1 MPRVA
6 MSVLLA
12 TAFVLTGCTQRTLV
26 ITTEPPGALVWLN
39 DVEVG
44 TTPVETDFTYYGGY
58 DVRIRRPGYEPVQT
72 KRVIQAPWY
81 ELPVVDLGAEMWPVG
96 QDGERG
102 LHNRVEW
109 TFTLTR
115 ALERGPDPAAAE
127 QEIIGRAGELRSRLK
142 GPDWAPPNPNMPVG
156 KPPATEPDGSE
167 PKP

>member
-1 MPRVA
+1 
-6 MSVLLA
+6 MSRPATLA
-12 TAFVLTGCTQRTLV
+12 LFAFALALSACTQRTLV

-81 ELPVVDLGAEMWPVG
+81 ELPVVDLAAEMWPVG

-142 GPDWAPPNPNMPVG
+142 GPDWAPPNPEMPVG
-156 KPPATEPDGSE
+156 GDRPADPQRPETKP
-167 PKP
+167 